1 MPRKSIPWTEL
12 PHQLGATG
20 FTRSIRCRIKHTM
33 ETRSPWKP
41 SVSLLVILLVL
52 ALAPAH
58 AARAATDS
66 PFADK
71 AEELGVPGG
80 AVAYIDDGNVT
91 RTEVFGHDGDGNP
104 IDADTSFLWGS
115 VSKPVASAVVKHLA
129 EEGTLDLDAP
139 AGRYVEGAPDAPVRS
154 LLDHTAGLDF
164 GAELLDVDR
173 PDASAAE
180 VIADAGIGPGARSGG
195 GAAGDHRYSSLGYMV
210 LQAIIE
216 SATGGT
222 YQEAVQATPGAD
234 NVGASADACADVAR
248 GHRFAG
254 PFTWPMDTG
263 YDGAGA
269 AYGYACGSIG
279 DLAGFAASQLGSAEG
294 IVGKLPDA
302 QPTSTPGQL
311 HGPGWRI
318 SMEPHRPTTVW
329 HTGTVPGYFSAI
341 YLDPES
347 GDGAAVLLNASG
359 YLREEALADL
369 TAFAYDEATGPA
381 AEKSFTDA
389 PADAGGMANI
399 VPAALLGMALL
410 VVAAGWFGRRSIRA
424 VAWAIGAV
432 VVAAAAVVA
441 TPMLMGVP
449 LRYFWL
455 WEPGI
460 VAAAAA
466 VPVAMLA
473 AAAMS
478 AMADRQT
485 QRPSAAPRPQMG

>member
-1 MPRKSIPWTEL
+1 
-12 PHQLGATG
+12 
-20 FTRSIRCRIKHTM
+20 
-33 ETRSPWKP
+33 
-41 SVSLLVILLVL
+41 
-52 ALAPAH
+52 
-58 AARAATDS
+58 
-66 PFADK
+66 
-71 AEELGVPGG
+71 
-80 AVAYIDDGNVT
+80 
-91 RTEVFGHDGDGNP
+91 
-104 IDADTSFLWGS
+104 
-115 VSKPVASAVVKHLA
+115 
-129 EEGTLDLDAP
+129 
-139 AGRYVEGAPDAPVRS
+139 
-154 LLDHTAGLDF
+154 
-164 GAELLDVDR
+164 
-173 PDASAAE
+173 
-180 VIADAGIGPGARSGG
+180 
-195 GAAGDHRYSSLGYMV
+195 MV

-311 HGPGWRI
+311 YEPGWRI
-318 SMEPHRPTTVW
+318 SMEPHRPTTVG

-389 PADAGGMANI
+389 PPTQAEWRTSCPPRCSEWRCWWSPRAGS
-399 VPAALLGMALL
+399 
-410 VVAAGWFGRRSIRA
+410 AAGRSGPSHGRSARSSWR
-424 VAWAIGAV
+424 
-432 VVAAAAVVA
+432 
-441 TPMLMGVP
+441 
-449 LRYFWL
+449 
-455 WEPGI
+455 
-460 VAAAAA
+460 
-466 VPVAMLA
+466 
-473 AAAMS
+473 
-478 AMADRQT
+478 
-485 QRPSAAPRPQMG
+485 RPRSSRRRC